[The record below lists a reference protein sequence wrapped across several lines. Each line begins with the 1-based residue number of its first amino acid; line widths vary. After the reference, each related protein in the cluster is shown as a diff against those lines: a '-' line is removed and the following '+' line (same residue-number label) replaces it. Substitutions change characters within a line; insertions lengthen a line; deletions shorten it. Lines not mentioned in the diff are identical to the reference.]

1 MTEPSRARRLSEASM
16 AAVRD
21 KDKDAWVALFAEDG
35 WVEDPVGPS
44 GFDPEGRGHHGAEA
58 IGAFWD
64 AAIAQTESIEF
75 LVDDRIDCGDEAV
88 NIGTIRSAIGGGLID
103 AEGVFVYRAAPGG
116 DRLQSLRAFWEV
128 DRAMKT
134 FRTTD

>member
-16 AAVRD
+16 AAVRA

-35 WVEDPVGPS
+35 WVEDPVGPP

-103 AEGVFVYRAAPGG
+103 AEGVFVYRAAPAATACSRCAPSGRSIG
-116 DRLQSLRAFWEV
+116 R
-128 DRAMKT
+128 
-134 FRTTD
+134 